1 MARIQFFWD
10 VNKRTGRFMMNGIL
24 LAQGYPIINVPAKRQ
39 QEFNTLMLTF
49 YDSNDMTAM
58 NRFLR
63 SCLDERI
70 VRNFRKQN

>member
-1 MARIQFFWD
+1 
-10 VNKRTGRFMMNGIL
+10 MMNGIL

-70 VRNFRKQN
+70 VRNFKH